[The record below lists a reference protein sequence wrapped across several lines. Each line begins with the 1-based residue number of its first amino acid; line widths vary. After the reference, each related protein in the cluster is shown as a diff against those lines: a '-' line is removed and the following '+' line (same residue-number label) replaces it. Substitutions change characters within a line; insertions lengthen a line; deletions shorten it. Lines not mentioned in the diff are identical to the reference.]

1 MDGYLARP
9 MTDAAEPEPDID
21 APETLSG
28 NGLEIIRAR
37 LKTLPEGPGVYRM
50 LNAAGDALYVGK
62 ARNLKRRVT
71 NYTQLT
77 RLPYRLQRMVA
88 ETIELEIVTTHT
100 EAEALLLESN
110 LIKRLMPR
118 YNVLLRDDK
127 SFPYILLTRH
137 LDRQTTKTG
146 ADPNARKAR
155 KDLKTRRQ
163 NRAGPDP
170 AKWPGVVKYR
180 GARTLPGEYFGPFAS
195 AGAVNR
201 TLNALERAFLLR
213 SCSDAVFSGRT
224 RPCLKYQLK
233 RCAAPC
239 VGFVTEDDYGVLI
252 DQARAFLTGRSR
264 EIQEDLAKEMQ
275 EASERTEFEA
285 AARFR
290 DRIRA
295 MTQIQSH
302 QDINIENLDLRDA
315 DIVAA
320 EEDGGRICIQ
330 VFFFRSGRNYGNR
343 AYFPRHDKTEEIEDV
358 LTAFLGQFYEN
369 KPAPSD
375 ILLSHK
381 PIEIDLIAEA
391 LSVRTERKVSI
402 SVPQRGAKRK
412 LVEHARTNAR
422 DALERRMAES
432 ATTRDLMAQVGEL
445 FGLDGP
451 PQRIEVYDNSHVQG
465 AHATGA
471 MIVAGPDGFIKPAY
485 RRFNMRGAATERK
498 GGYTPG
504 DDFAMMNEMLTR
516 RFGRALKEDPDR
528 TKGQWPDLLLID
540 GGKGQLASA
549 LNALEELGIDDIP
562 TVGIAKGPDRDAGR
576 EHFFTTDGDPDGFQL
591 PPRDPVLYYLQRL
604 RDESHR
610 FVIGGHRQKR
620 SRAIT
625 KNPLDEVPG
634 IGAGRK
640 RALLNHFG
648 SARAVSDAGLQ
659 DLEKVDGISNTVAR
673 RIYDFFHTAS

>member
-1 MDGYLARP
+1 
-9 MTDAAEPEPDID
+9 MTDTAENQPTTATDTS
-21 APETLSG
+21 APG
-28 NGLEIIRAR
+28 NGLEVIRAR
-37 LKTLPEGPGVYRM
+37 LRTLPEGPGVYRM
-50 LNAAGDALYVGK
+50 LNGDGDALYVGK

-88 ETIELEIVTTHT
+88 ETVELEIVTTHT

-110 LIKRLMPR
+110 LIKRLAPR

-137 LDRQTTKTG
+137 MDRQTSKTG

-155 KDLKTRRQ
+155 KDLKSRRQ
-163 NRAGPDP
+163 NRSGPDP
-170 AKWPGVVKYR
+170 AHWPGVVKYR

-213 SCSDAVFSGRT
+213 SCSDAVFSGRS

-239 VGFVTEDDYGVLI
+239 VGHVTEDDYNLLI
-252 DQARAFLTGRSR
+252 DQARSFLTGRSR
-264 EIQEDLAKEMQ
+264 EIQDELATAMQ
-275 EASERTEFEA
+275 DASDRMEFEA
-285 AARFR
+285 AARYR

-302 QDINIENLDLRDA
+302 QDINIENLDIRDA

-320 EEDGGRICIQ
+320 EESGGRICIQ

-343 AYFPRHDKTEEIEDV
+343 AYFPRHDKSEDIEAV

-381 PIEIDLIAEA
+381 LPEIDLIAEA
-391 LSVRTERKVSI
+391 LSVRTERKVSV

-412 LVEHARTNAR
+412 LVDHARTNAR
-422 DALERRMAES
+422 DALERRLAES

-445 FGLDGP
+445 FGLDAP
-451 PQRIEVYDNSHVQG
+451 PERIEVYDNSHVQG

-485 RRFNMRGAATERK
+485 RRFNMRGAATKERD
-498 GGYTPG
+498 GYSPG
-504 DDFAMMNEMLTR
+504 DDFAMMNEVLTR
-516 RFGRALKEDPDR
+516 RFSRALKEDPDR
-528 TKGQWPDLLLID
+528 TKGQWPDLILID
-540 GGKGQLASA
+540 GGKGQLSSA
-549 LNALEELGIDDIP
+549 VNALSELGIDDVP
-562 TVGIAKGPDRDAGR
+562 VVGIAKGPDRDAGR
-576 EHFFTTDGDPDGFQL
+576 EHFFTVDGDPDGFQL

-625 KNPLDEVPG
+625 QNPLDEIPG
-634 IGAGRK
+634 IGARRK

-648 SARAVSDAGLQ
+648 SARAVSEAGLQ
-659 DLEKVDGISNTVAR
+659 DLEKVDGINNTVAR
-673 RIYDFFHTAS
+673 RIYDFFHTAA

>member
-1 MDGYLARP
+1 
-9 MTDAAEPEPDID
+9 MTETADDQTLNATTEIELPDTGGV
-21 APETLSG
+21 AL
-28 NGLEIIRAR
+28 IRER
-37 LKTLPEGPGVYRM
+37 LTTLPEGPGVYRM
-50 LNAAGDALYVGK
+50 LNTDGDALYVGK

-71 NYTQLT
+71 NYTQLN

-88 ETIELEIVTTHT
+88 ETAELEIVTTHT

-110 LIKRLMPR
+110 LIKRLAPR

-137 LDRQTTKTG
+137 LDNQTRKTG
-146 ADPNARKAR
+146 ADPDAKRAREEQKS
-155 KDLKTRRQ
+155 RRQ
-163 NRAGPDP
+163 SRSGPDP
-170 AKWPGVVKYR
+170 ADWPGVVKYR

-224 RPCLKYQLK
+224 RPCLKFQLK

-239 VGFVTEDDYGVLI
+239 VGHVTGSEYDTLVG
-252 DQARAFLTGRSR
+252 QARSFLSGRSR
-264 EIQEDLAKEMQ
+264 EIQDELAAAMQNASDEM
-275 EASERTEFEA
+275 EFEA
-285 AARFR
+285 AARYR

-302 QDINIENLDLRDA
+302 QDINIENLDLNDA

-343 AYFPRHDKTEEIEDV
+343 AYFPRHDKSEDIDEV
-358 LTAFLGQFYEN
+358 LAAFLGQFYEN
-369 KPAPSD
+369 KPAPPV
-375 ILLSHK
+375 ILLSHEV
-381 PIEIDLIAEA
+381 PEQALIAEA
-391 LSVRTERKVSI
+391 LGVRTERKVSL

-412 LVEHARTNAR
+412 LLDHARTNAR
-422 DALERRMAES
+422 DALQRRLAET
-432 ATTRDLMAQVGEL
+432 ATTRDLLSKVAEL
-445 FGLDGP
+445 FGLDAP
-451 PQRIEVYDNSHVQG
+451 PKRIEVYDNSHVRG

-471 MIVAGPDGFIKPAY
+471 MIVAGPDGFMKQAY
-485 RRFNMRGAATERK
+485 RRFNMRGAASEESD
-498 GGYTPG
+498 GYSPG
-504 DDFAMMNEMLTR
+504 DDYAMMNEMLTR
-516 RFGRALKEDPDR
+516 RFSRALKEDPER
-528 TKGQWPDLLLID
+528 TEGQWPDLLLID

-549 LNALEELGIDDIP
+549 VAALSELGIDDIP
-562 TVGIAKGPDRDAGR
+562 VVAIAKGPDRDAGR
-576 EHFFTTDGDPDGFQL
+576 ERFFIADGDADGFQL

-610 FVIGGHRQKR
+610 FVIGGHRAKR
-620 SRAIT
+620 SRAIAQ
-625 KNPLDEVPG
+625 NPLDEIPG
-634 IGAGRK
+634 VGANRK

-648 SARAVSDAGLQ
+648 SARAVSQAGLQ

>member
-1 MDGYLARP
+1 VDGYLARP

-648 SARAVSDAGLQ
+648 SARAVSEAGLQ

>member
-648 SARAVSDAGLQ
+648 SARAVSEAGLQ